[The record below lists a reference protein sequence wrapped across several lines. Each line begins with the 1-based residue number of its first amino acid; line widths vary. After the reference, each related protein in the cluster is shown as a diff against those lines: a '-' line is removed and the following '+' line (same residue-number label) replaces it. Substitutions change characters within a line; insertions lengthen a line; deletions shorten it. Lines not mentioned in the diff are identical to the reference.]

1 MTKLSDYCR
10 QAIATKYLGPT
21 DYRGARVVAVTE
33 GGHRKI
39 ISWDHELNIT
49 NNHAVAASILFENMG
64 WHKYAD
70 LVMGSTKDGYVFV
83 QVPKVAS

>member
-10 QAIATKYLGPT
+10 QAITTKYLGPT
-21 DYRGARVVAVTE
+21 DHRGSRIVVTTD
-33 GGHRKI
+33 GLHRKVVP
-39 ISWDHELNIT
+39 WDHALNVVD
-49 NNHAVAASILFENMG
+49 NHAVAASILFENMG